1 MHPNRSAVA
10 IPSGRLIGPF
20 TRMTPHRARVS
31 LVLPIALALLACQVQ
46 RPPAAGDPEGVHY
59 SPVAQIT
66 PANVDRLRVAWKFH
80 SGTPGSEA
88 IPVIADGVLYLTQ
101 PNGVFALIPETG
113 KLLWEY
119 LLDGMAIRGLSYWPG
134 DGQTPPRVFAGV
146 RDQLIAIDAKT
157 GRPAEGFGT
166 NGLIDLKTG
175 ISDGVSNAR
184 IVLTSPPAIY
194 RNLVIT
200 GGSNGEGA
208 PSAGAYGDIRAWD
221 ARTGKLVWT
230 FHTVPRDGEPGSE
243 TWPPGGWKNRSGTNT
258 WGFFSVDAERG
269 LVFAPTG
276 SPTADFYGAD
286 RKGNNL
292 YGNSLVALDAA
303 TGKLRWYQQLVH
315 HDLWDYDVAAAPALI
330 EVRRGGSAIP
340 AVAQITKMGLLFVF
354 NRLSG
359 EPIFGVEERPV
370 PRSNVPGEASSPTQ
384 PFPVKP
390 PPLARNTFQAEEMY
404 SLTPEHKAFCEDL
417 FARNQLQISPPY
429 TPFPVDR
436 NVLLFPST
444 LGGGNWGGVSYDP
457 ARRYVFVNVMN
468 VGQFGR
474 MAEGKPDADSG
485 GKYVR
490 KSEYGAYA
498 RFWNPESKIPC
509 SAPPF
514 GELVAVNAD
523 TGEIAWR
530 SPLGAVATLE
540 ARGFKNTGSV
550 NIGGSLATAG
560 GLVFIAATNDSRF
573 RAFDSKTGA
582 LLWEHP
588 IDANG
593 HTIPVSYTG
602 RDGKQYIVVMAG
614 GGGGTFGAP
623 LADSLTA
630 FALGDSPTNA
640 EPSIVS
646 RNQTDAGAKPNDTP
660 AATTLRSS
668 APAKL
673 AAPRQVQFI
682 EEFCGKQCHGMA
694 VIASQHRIRK
704 QWETTVH
711 GMVARGAPGS
721 QAELNLVVEYLAAQF
736 GPPGG
741 EAAGSSPPR

>member
-1 MHPNRSAVA
+1 MTIHHFTLLSISLIALTLFGCKAQRSSPTLPATSAV
-10 IPSGRLIGPF
+10 
-20 TRMTPHRARVS
+20 
-31 LVLPIALALLACQVQ
+31 
-46 RPPAAGDPEGVHY
+46 GDPEGIHY
-59 SPVAQIT
+59 SPAQEIT
-66 PANVDRLRVAWKFH
+66 PANVGRLRVAWKFH
-80 SGTPGSEA
+80 SGSPGSEA
-88 IPVIADGVLYLTQ
+88 IPVIANGAIYLTQ
-101 PNGVFALIPETG
+101 PNGIYALVPETG
-113 KLLWEY
+113 KLLWKYPLE
-119 LLDGMAIRGLSYWPG
+119 GMAVRGLSYWPG
-134 DGQTPPRVFAGV
+134 DAQTPPRVFAGV
-146 RDQLIAIDAKT
+146 RDQLIAIDVTT
-157 GRPAEGFGT
+157 GQPASGFGN
-166 NGLIDLKTG
+166 NGLLDLKAG
-175 ISDGVSNAR
+175 ISDGTGQAR
-184 IVLTSPPAIY
+184 IVLTSPPGIY
-194 RNLVIT
+194 KDLVIT

-230 FHTVPRDGEPGSE
+230 FHTVPREGEPGSE

-330 EVRRGGSAIP
+330 EVERDGRRIP

-354 NRLSG
+354 DRATG
-359 EPIFGVEERPV
+359 EPLFGVEERPV
-370 PRSNVPGEASSPTQ
+370 PASNVPGEASSPTQ

-390 PPLARNTFQAEEMY
+390 PPLARNTFRAEEMY
-404 SLTPEHKAFCEDL
+404 NLTPEHKAFCEDL
-417 FARNQLQISPPY
+417 LKRNQLEISPPY

-457 ARRYVFVNVMN
+457 ARRFVFANVMN

-474 MAEGKPDADSG
+474 MVKGKPEADPG
-485 GKYVR
+485 GRYVR
-490 KSEYGAYA
+490 KSEFGAYA
-498 RFWNPESKIPC
+498 RFWDPESKIPC

-530 SPLGAVATLE
+530 TPLGAVESLE
-540 ARGFKNTGSV
+540 ARGFKHTGAV

-582 LLWEHP
+582 LVWEHA

-602 RDGKQYIVVMAG
+602 KDGKQYIVLMAG

-623 LADSLTA
+623 LSDALTA
-630 FALGDSPTNA
+630 FVLGEEGRAP
-640 EPSIVS
+640 EPPIVTRIAPAPETPSS
-646 RNQTDAGAKPNDTP
+646 RAAGAGV
-660 AATTLRSS
+660 ASAS

-673 AAPRQVQFI
+673 TPKEQVQFI
-682 EEFCGKQCHGMA
+682 ERFCGKQCHGMA
-694 VIASQHRIRK
+694 VITSQHRSRE
-704 QWETTVH
+704 QWKSTVD

-736 GPPGG
+736 GP
-741 EAAGSSPPR
+741 ATR

>member
-1 MHPNRSAVA
+1 MTSRQA
-10 IPSGRLIGPF
+10 RLLPLILFALILP
-20 TRMTPHRARVS
+20 ACRV
-31 LVLPIALALLACQVQ
+31 QH
-46 RPPAAGDPEGVHY
+46 PPAAGDPEGVHY

-66 PANVDRLRVAWKFH
+66 PANVKRLGVAWKFH
-80 SGTPGSEA
+80 SGAPGSEA
-88 IPVIADGVLYLTQ
+88 IPVVAGGALYLTQ
-101 PNGVFALIPETG
+101 PDGVYALVPETG
-113 KLLWEY
+113 KLLWKY
-119 LLDGMAIRGLSYWPG
+119 TLSGMAIRGLSYWPG
-134 DGQTPPRVFAGV
+134 DAQTPPRVFAGV
-146 RDQLIAIDAKT
+146 RDQLIAIDTRT
-157 GRPAEGFGT
+157 GQPAAGFGR
-166 NGLIDLKTG
+166 NGLVNLKAGIDGG
-175 ISDGVSNAR
+175 IADAR

-194 RNLVIT
+194 KNLVIT

-221 ARTGKLVWT
+221 ARTGELVWT
-230 FHTVPRDGEPGSE
+230 FHTVPREGEPGSE

-292 YGNSLVALDAA
+292 YGNSLIALDAS
-303 TGKLRWYQQLVH
+303 TGKLRWFQQLVH

-330 EVRRGGSAIP
+330 EIRRDGQSIP
-340 AVAQITKMGLLFVF
+340 AVAQITKMGLLFIF
-354 NRLSG
+354 NRLTG
-359 EPIFGVEERPV
+359 EPIFGLEERTV
-370 PRSNVPGEASSPTQ
+370 PASNVPGEASSPTQ

-404 SLTPEHKAFCEDL
+404 NLTPEHKAFCEDL
-417 FARNQLQISPPY
+417 FRRNQMQISPPY

-457 ARRYVFVNVMN
+457 ARRFLFVNVMN

-474 MAEGKPDADSG
+474 MTEGKPDADSG
-485 GKYVR
+485 GRYVR

-498 RFWNPESKIPC
+498 RFWDPESKIPC

-523 TGEIAWR
+523 TGEIAWKV
-530 SPLGAVATLE
+530 PLGVVESLA
-540 ARGFKNTGSV
+540 ARGFQNTGTV

-573 RAFDSKTGA
+573 RAFDSKTGT

-602 RDGKQYIVVMAG
+602 KDGKQYIVVMAG

-623 LADSLTA
+623 LSDSLTA
-630 FALGDSPTNA
+630 FALGGSAASA

-646 RNQTDAGAKPNDTP
+646 RNQSGAGAKPADAT
-660 AATTLRSS
+660 AATPLRAT

-673 AAPRQVQFI
+673 TTSQQIQFI
-682 EEFCGKQCHGMA
+682 EQFCGKQCHGMA
-694 VIASQHRIRK
+694 VISSQHRTRE
-704 QWETTVH
+704 QWETTVR
-711 GMVARGAPGS
+711 GMVARGATGN
-721 QAELNLVVEYLAAQF
+721 QAELNLVVDYLAAQF
-736 GPPGG
+736 GPERESGKRSANPSGPGP
-741 EAAGSSPPR
+741 SR